1 MAKQYEMER
10 VEPENVFMNVCTKD
24 SCRLCQSASVV
35 IVYLFM
41 CFAKPKCCNC
51 AYVHVYCKTKVLRYI
66 RFVFFSRLVY
76 FLSFVLFRSIR

>member
-10 VEPENVFMNVCTKD
+10 VEPENVLMNVGSKD

-41 CFAKPKCCNC
+41 CFAKPKC
-51 AYVHVYCKTKVLRYI
+51 YIYVYCKTKVLRYI